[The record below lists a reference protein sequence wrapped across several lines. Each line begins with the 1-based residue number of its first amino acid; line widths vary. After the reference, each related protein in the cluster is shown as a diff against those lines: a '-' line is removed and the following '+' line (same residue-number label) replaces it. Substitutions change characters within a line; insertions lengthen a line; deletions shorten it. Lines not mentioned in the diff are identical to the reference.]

1 MNQAHIHGNV
11 HKIYVY
17 SCQCTN
23 ESLEHQTKLVCA
35 SRFCFDL
42 RLIICGAQMYE
53 RNYVIHVAY
62 VCVCVMELKFLHE
75 RIGVVALLPGESGTE
90 SKGKELA
97 FTSKSSYK

>member
-1 MNQAHIHGNV
+1 
-11 HKIYVY
+11 
-17 SCQCTN
+17 
-23 ESLEHQTKLVCA
+23 
-35 SRFCFDL
+35 
-42 RLIICGAQMYE
+42 MYE

-97 FTSKSSYK
+97 FTSKSSYKWNYSNSAKDAYARYKNRKCVHGTRPETIDALFINCMLR